1 MTDKN
6 PDRYYSCVVKNDLP
20 QGLRLDRYIAEY
32 LVLFSRSQIKTRK
45 LKALLNNKQVK
56 ISRILK
62 GGETLELFWE
72 NPEPVD
78 LIPQDIP
85 LDIVY
90 EDKRVAVINKEQGMV
105 VHPGAGNH
113 TDTLANALYY
123 KLLQKHNGS
132 GTNPGN
138 FNSDSLNPASCRPGI
153 IHRLDKDTSGLII
166 TAWDAE
172 AHKFCA
178 DQFKKRKVIKTYAAI
193 VHGCPAAEKGIIEQP
208 IARSRHNRKLFTVN
222 PDGKPSITRY
232 KVVQTFNNYSL
243 LLLRPKTGRTHQ
255 IRVHLKHIGHPVL
268 GDPLYGKPLSL
279 TAASRFPGLSL
290 MLHAK
295 RLSIV
300 LPGKEVL
307 GKQTF
312 RTILPKRFRNL
323 IKQLK
328 NEIKS
333 Y

>member
-1 MTDKN
+1 M
-6 PDRYYSCVVKNDLP
+6 PDNYSGQSYSCTVENSLAP
-20 QGLRLDRYIAEY
+20 GLRLDRYIAEN
-32 LVLFSRSQIKTRK
+32 LKLLSRSQIKSRN
-45 LKALLNNKQVK
+45 LKALLNNKEVK

-72 NPEPVD
+72 DPEPID
-78 LIPQDIP
+78 LVPEDIH

-90 EDKRVAVINKEQGMV
+90 EDERIAVINKAQGMV

-113 TDTLANALYY
+113 TGTLANALYFR
-123 KLLQKHNGS
+123 LLQKNNDTA
-132 GTNPGN
+132 TNPSGN
-138 FNSDSLNPASCRPGI
+138 RPGI

-166 TAWDAE
+166 TAWDDI

-193 VHGCPAAEKGIIEQP
+193 VHGCPSPEKGIIDQP
-208 IARSRHNRKLFTVN
+208 IARSPHNRKLFTVS
-222 PDGKPSITRY
+222 PHGKPSLTGY
-232 KVVQTFNNYSL
+232 KLVCSFNNYSL
-243 LLLRPKTGRTHQ
+243 LLVRPKTGRTHQ

-268 GDPLYGKPLSL
+268 GDPLYGRSDSSA
-279 TAASRFPGLSL
+279 AASHFPGLSL

-295 RLSIV
+295 RLSLV
-300 LPGKEVL
+300 LPGREAL

-312 RTILPKRFRNL
+312 RTALPQRFKNL

-333 Y
+333 I